1 MGGTCYLISLPHLP
15 AQARFYKVGVAA
27 WWGYLVLAVFTSKI
41 CWPVSYSFSSRLSF
55 CPWYLQCMI
64 NISPHYQTMVFKS
77 QIQGC
82 KFILYW
88 WILLRGLVCKPREV
102 LKVSPLEKS
111 EERLK
116 NGNSFLINSYLNIK
130 CCTVL
135 NTVNTKYTKLFTC
148 WKYLNSGKNI
158 QKIFIV
164 RKSSVSC

>member
-1 MGGTCYLISLPHLP
+1 MLKLDFT
-15 AQARFYKVGVAA
+15 K
-27 WWGYLVLAVFTSKI
+27 LVLLPDGVTWLVQCLHVKFADLFLTHLAADRVSAHGICSAWSTS
-41 CWPVSYSFSSRLSF
+41 
-55 CPWYLQCMI
+55 
-64 NISPHYQTMVFKS
+64 SPHYQTMVFKA

-88 WILLRGLVCKPREV
+88 WILPKGLVCKPREV

-116 NGNSFLINSYLNIK
+116 NGIGNSFLINSYLNIK

-135 NTVNTKYTKLFTC
+135 NTINTKYTKLFTC
-148 WKYLNSGKNI
+148 WKYLNSGKII
-158 QKIFIV
+158 QKFFIV